1 MPGGG
6 LAYTLADV
14 RHPLRK
20 VPPVP
25 RRVPGRLVLPGRLP
39 ELPGVSGA
47 HPVQRPGE
55 AGEMSVVA
63 EVRGVVT
70 TTSLCHLTG
79 HALQGVDVR
88 QHLQILRRRLRI
100 SPRHGQVQ
108 LPGLRCQRRW
118 HGDVEDCLE
127 GAPLL

>member
-1 MPGGG
+1 MPDGG
-6 LAYTLADV
+6 LAYIRAGV

-25 RRVPGRLVLPGRLP
+25 RRVPGRVVLPGRLP
-39 ELPGVSGA
+39 ELPGVSAA
-47 HPVQRPGE
+47 HPVRRPGE

-63 EVRGVVT
+63 EVRGLGRP
-70 TTSLCHLTG
+70 TSLCHLTG

-100 SPRHGQVQ
+100 SPRHGQARV
-108 LPGLRCQRRW
+108 PGLRCQRRC